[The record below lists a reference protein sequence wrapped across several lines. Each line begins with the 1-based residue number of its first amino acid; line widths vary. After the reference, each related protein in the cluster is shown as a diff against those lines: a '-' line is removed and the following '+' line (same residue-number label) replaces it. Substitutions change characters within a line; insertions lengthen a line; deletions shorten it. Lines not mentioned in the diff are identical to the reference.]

1 MSASSYSWLGLSPM
15 VWSLVSVVSSFVG
28 LWVAGWAARRQVCG
42 RVRLVMCLLAG
53 LLQFILVLCGLSV
66 LVVHM
71 SPQAQEVAGSNPV
84 RGTTPGPPSPPAGGA
99 CSCTLRYRSP
109 GRSRS
114 GTASKTDPQ
123 IRVPEA
129 LFS

>member
-28 LWVAGWAARRQVCG
+28 LWVAGRAARRQVCG

-71 SPQAQEVAGSNPV
+71 SPQAQVVTIVVASV
-84 RGTTPGPPSPPAGGA
+84 
-99 CSCTLRYRSP
+99 
-109 GRSRS
+109 
-114 GTASKTDPQ
+114 GTAVWRFYAMVSAP
-123 IRVPEA
+123 RVLTRSDSGSLGAAGAVHEGA
-129 LFS
+129 GA